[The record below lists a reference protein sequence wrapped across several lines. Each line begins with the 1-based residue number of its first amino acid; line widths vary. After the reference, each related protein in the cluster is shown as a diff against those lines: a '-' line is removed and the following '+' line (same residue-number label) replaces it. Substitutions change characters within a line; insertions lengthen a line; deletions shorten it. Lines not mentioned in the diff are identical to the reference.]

1 MANVNFHH
9 VSKHF
14 GSTVA
19 VEDFDLDIKDRD
31 FVVLVGP
38 SGCGKSTTLR
48 MLAGL
53 EKITVGTIEI
63 DGEVINKVHPK
74 NRDIAM
80 VFQNYALYPHM
91 TVYKNMA
98 FGLQLRRFAKD
109 EIVRRVNE
117 AAEIL
122 EIKDL
127 LKRKPRELSGGQR
140 QRVAVGRAIVRK
152 PKVFLFDEP
161 LSNLD
166 AKLRVQMRSEI
177 LKLHQRLQ
185 STVIYVTHDQ
195 IEAMTMGS
203 KIVIMNN
210 GRTMQVGKPIE
221 VYDNPDNKFVAGFI
235 GSPAMNFLEAEL
247 IEKDGAMW
255 VSNASFRLP
264 VPDSRANSAAG
275 HKNETLLFGIRPE
288 HIYDREFLKEYDP
301 RHVIKAKV
309 DLIEPVGA
317 FVILQITLGNRTV
330 VAQVDSHT
338 RAALDR
344 EIELVVDMEKMHLFF
359 PTPPHQALT
368 SAKKQ
373 QGI

>member
-1 MANVNFHH
+1 
-9 VSKHF
+9 
-14 GSTVA
+14 
-19 VEDFDLDIKDRD
+19 
-31 FVVLVGP
+31 
-38 SGCGKSTTLR
+38 
-48 MLAGL
+48 
-53 EKITVGTIEI
+53 
-63 DGEVINKVHPK
+63 VHPK

-109 EIVRRVNE
+109 EIIRRVNE

-166 AKLRVQMRSEI
+166 AKLRVQMRGEI

-210 GRTMQVGKPIE
+210 GRTMQVGKPIQ
-221 VYDNPDNKFVAGFI
+221 VYNNPGNKFVAGFI
-235 GSPAMNFLEAEL
+235 GSPAMNFLETEL
-247 IEKDGAMW
+247 IEKDGTLW
-255 VSNASFRLP
+255 VSSASLRLP
-264 VPDSRANSAAG
+264 VPNSRINSMIG
-275 HKNETLLFGIRPE
+275 HKNEKLLFGIRPE

-317 FVILQITLGNRTV
+317 FVILQITLGGKTV
-330 VAQVDSHT
+330 VAQVDPHT
-338 RAALDR
+338 QATVNR
-344 EIELVVDMEKMHLFF
+344 EIELVIDMEKMHLFS
-359 PTPPHQALT
+359 PDPPHQALG
-368 SAKKQ
+368 AAY
-373 QGI
+373 